1 MGSRWLG
8 LSRLCLATFEQL
20 LAFGATFCDSNN
32 LEQILLFWA
41 HIKHERVDDFT
52 ETSVV
57 RVVMGDSVLSQWR
70 AIEGTLIN
78 FIGTQILRRR
88 RRKVFFPSLL
98 WKRSYRPTESTL
110 ISAPVSIKTF
120 VFSVPVKKRRRTI
133 SRLTCVRGKKE
144 GRRLFFSSWAFCDC
158 GILEIFCCS
167 YCLAVIQKLAKNLI
181 FTGVGIRKAATYA
194 PKGRGDFR

>member
-1 MGSRWLG
+1 MYKYQEIYISSILQAQSGDRWTTTYFRFEL
-8 LSRLCLATFEQL
+8 LSPV
-20 LAFGATFCDSNN
+20 G
-32 LEQILLFWA
+32 
-41 HIKHERVDDFT
+41 
-52 ETSVV
+52 
-57 RVVMGDSVLSQWR
+57 VLSQWR

-78 FIGTQILRRR
+78 FSGTQILRRR

-110 ISAPVSIKTF
+110 ISAPLSIKTF
-120 VFSVPVKKRRRTI
+120 VFSVPVKKRRRTT

>member
-1 MGSRWLG
+1 
-8 LSRLCLATFEQL
+8 
-20 LAFGATFCDSNN
+20 
-32 LEQILLFWA
+32 
-41 HIKHERVDDFT
+41 
-52 ETSVV
+52 
-57 RVVMGDSVLSQWR
+57 MGDSVLSQWR

-78 FIGTQILRRR
+78 FSGTQILRRR

-110 ISAPVSIKTF
+110 ISAPLSIKTF
-120 VFSVPVKKRRRTI
+120 VFSVPVKKRRRTT

-181 FTGVGIRKAATYA
+181 FTGVGIFTSAKLQHMPPKAVVISGNWGLRREEAA
-194 PKGRGDFR
+194 AVVVLEEKCV